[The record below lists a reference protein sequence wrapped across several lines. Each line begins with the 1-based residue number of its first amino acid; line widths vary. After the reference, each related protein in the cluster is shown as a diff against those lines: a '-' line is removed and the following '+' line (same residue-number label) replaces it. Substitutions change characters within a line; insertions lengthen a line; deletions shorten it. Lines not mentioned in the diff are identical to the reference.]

1 MMKAACRGFVLL
13 VVAGLWVAAAGQTPS
28 SKPMTA
34 AERKLIGIKVT
45 GSKRFPE
52 SAIAAQT
59 GLQIGA
65 EVNEDDFKRASKRL
79 GDTGAFTDIGYKFS
93 YSSAGTRLEFQL
105 TDGAKFVPARF
116 EDFVWFSDAEIV
128 KRIQEHVAIYAGELP
143 VFGRMADE
151 VSDVLQ
157 AMLVEGG
164 IPGHVSYVR
173 AGKQDGPVESI
184 NYSASDVLIR
194 VRKIE
199 FNGVA
204 DAERSALDQAA
215 EKFSQREY
223 SRSALDAFVEKQL
236 LPVFFSRGFLKAACG
251 EPQPKVVTLPAAD
264 SSDPDNG
271 PRHQTIVD
279 VTYAVTTGEQ
289 YKLASVEWSGNHEF
303 KTEELA
309 KMVHLDLGQPAN
321 TIRLRDDLKSVQQLY
336 GSRGLISLAVKA
348 EPKFDDAA
356 ATVALVL
363 DVKEGP
369 VFHMGELEFR
379 GLDNSLTAK
388 LRDVWKLHP
397 GDVYDSTYLDLYLP
411 EAHKLLP
418 TRLDWEVSP
427 HVTANGGDKTVD
439 VDLIYS
445 VKAPN

>member
-128 KRIQEHVAIYAGELP
+128 KRIQEHVPIYAGELP

-157 AMLVEGG
+157 AM
-164 IPGHVSYVR
+164 
-173 AGKQDGPVESI
+173 Q
-184 NYSASDVLIR
+184 
-194 VRKIE
+194 
-199 FNGVA
+199 
-204 DAERSALDQAA
+204 
-215 EKFSQREY
+215 
-223 SRSALDAFVEKQL
+223 
-236 LPVFFSRGFLKAACG
+236 
-251 EPQPKVVTLPAAD
+251 
-264 SSDPDNG
+264 
-271 PRHQTIVD
+271 
-279 VTYAVTTGEQ
+279 
-289 YKLASVEWSGNHEF
+289 
-303 KTEELA
+303 
-309 KMVHLDLGQPAN
+309 
-321 TIRLRDDLKSVQQLY
+321 
-336 GSRGLISLAVKA
+336 
-348 EPKFDDAA
+348 
-356 ATVALVL
+356 
-363 DVKEGP
+363 
-369 VFHMGELEFR
+369 
-379 GLDNSLTAK
+379 
-388 LRDVWKLHP
+388 
-397 GDVYDSTYLDLYLP
+397 
-411 EAHKLLP
+411 
-418 TRLDWEVSP
+418 
-427 HVTANGGDKTVD
+427 
-439 VDLIYS
+439 
-445 VKAPN
+445 